1 MKAPLTNCV
10 VTPRCQVGGGGLLLL
25 PVRSRSGWAQ
35 IGSDSCRRKPRKT
48 PSPQQLAS
56 GARAGSD
63 EPASSYLKTGTGPRA
78 DAAVPVLRQ
87 YTPVLGTYIILRLQC
102 LFWTYSNH
110 FSSAAMPWKEVIPHS
125 RGSTHTTV
133 SHGRVEQSSPG
144 NIESWGTS
152 CFTFLIT
159 ASTPSVRDVSWKRAA
174 NLCEIFIRSFALP
187 ALSTLPNPWEIFFF
201 FLRGVSLNFLWPSR
215 FREQA
220 VESLTNATL
229 KPYVWAQL
237 CKIIL
242 CRLLTYKGYFC
253 FPTSLN
259 WHEQILNLLSRGT
272 GLQQRKHWDSIC
284 CQLSM

>member
-1 MKAPLTNCV
+1 MS
-10 VTPRCQVGGGGLLLL
+10 QLLLIW
-25 PVRSRSGWAQ
+25 RQAQ
-35 IGSDSCRRKPRKT
+35 ALGQMRQFQCCDST
-48 PSPQQLAS
+48 
-56 GARAGSD
+56 
-63 EPASSYLKTGTGPRA
+63 
-78 DAAVPVLRQ
+78 
-87 YTPVLGTYIILRLQC
+87 LQC
-102 LFWTYSNH
+102 LERTLFWDCNVYFGLIQIIFPLLPCLGKKSFRTVE
-110 FSSAAMPWKEVIPHS
+110 AAPILQFPMGVW
-125 RGSTHTTV
+125 R
-133 SHGRVEQSSPG
+133 QSSPG